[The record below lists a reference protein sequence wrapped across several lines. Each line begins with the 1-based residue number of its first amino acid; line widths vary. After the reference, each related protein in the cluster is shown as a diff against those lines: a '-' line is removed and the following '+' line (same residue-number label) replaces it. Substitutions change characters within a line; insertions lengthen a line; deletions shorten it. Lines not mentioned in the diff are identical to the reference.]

1 MKSEPDF
8 VSKATER
15 ESGLTLRETVEL
27 IRDRETKL
35 RESEERFRAT
45 FEQAAVGI
53 THVSPDGH
61 FLRVNDRFCDIV
73 GYRRDEILSLTF
85 QDITHPDD
93 LETDLDHAR
102 RLLRGES
109 DNYSTEKRYFR
120 KDGGTVWVKLTATV
134 LKDDAG
140 KPRWFVSVVEDITEK
155 KKAQQER
162 DRILTLSQDLICIAG
177 MDGCLKYVNPAWE
190 RFLGYA
196 DEELLTKPFL
206 DFVHPDDRKRTAR
219 ELESLA
225 AGQSTFDF
233 ELRGVAKDGTISH
246 ISWVVTPLADEDLIY
261 CIGRDVT
268 ERKEAEKA
276 VRESRR
282 RLIKAQNVA
291 RMGFMDWNLK
301 TNEIVW
307 SREVYDLYG
316 IDPKTPV
323 TIEQT
328 VALVHPDDLEFVNKN
343 LDMAIHGTRDYD
355 IDHRLVRPDGK
366 VIWVHARADL
376 DRDSEGTPIALMGT
390 VVDITE
396 RKRAE
401 EEARRHRDAL
411 ARVDRAT
418 SLGQLTGSIAHEL
431 NQPLTGILSNA
442 QAAELLINSGQW
454 EREELAE
461 IMAEIVADTK
471 RGGEVIQNLRELYRE
486 QKGEL
491 LPIDINAVVQ
501 ETTHLLHSEFVIQRV
516 ELSTECASTVPV
528 VNGNRIQI
536 QQVLVNLI
544 MNGIQAMDGIARENR
559 RLHIATAREMNKV
572 KVWIDDDGR
581 GIDTD
586 KIDRIFEPLATWK
599 PGGTGMGLA
608 ISNSIIQS
616 HGGRMWAEN
625 RPEGGARVGFALLV
639 QKEGELL

>member
-61 FLRVNDRFCDIV
+61 FLCVNDRFCDIV
-73 GYRRDEILSLTF
+73 GYTRDEILSLTF

-109 DNYSTEKRYFR
+109 DNYSTEKQYFR

-162 DRILTLSQDLICIAG
+162 DRILTLSQDLICIAS
-177 MDGCLKYVNPAWE
+177 MDGYLKYVNPAWE

-307 SREVYDLYG
+307 S
-316 IDPKTPV
+316 
-323 TIEQT
+323 
-328 VALVHPDDLEFVNKN
+328 
-343 LDMAIHGTRDYD
+343 
-355 IDHRLVRPDGK
+355 
-366 VIWVHARADL
+366 
-376 DRDSEGTPIALMGT
+376 
-390 VVDITE
+390 
-396 RKRAE
+396 
-401 EEARRHRDAL
+401 
-411 ARVDRAT
+411 
-418 SLGQLTGSIAHEL
+418 
-431 NQPLTGILSNA
+431 
-442 QAAELLINSGQW
+442 
-454 EREELAE
+454 
-461 IMAEIVADTK
+461 
-471 RGGEVIQNLRELYRE
+471 
-486 QKGEL
+486 
-491 LPIDINAVVQ
+491 
-501 ETTHLLHSEFVIQRV
+501 
-516 ELSTECASTVPV
+516 
-528 VNGNRIQI
+528 
-536 QQVLVNLI
+536 
-544 MNGIQAMDGIARENR
+544 
-559 RLHIATAREMNKV
+559 
-572 KVWIDDDGR
+572 
-581 GIDTD
+581 
-586 KIDRIFEPLATWK
+586 
-599 PGGTGMGLA
+599 
-608 ISNSIIQS
+608 
-616 HGGRMWAEN
+616 
-625 RPEGGARVGFALLV
+625 
-639 QKEGELL
+639 